1 MFTSKYIFTG
11 GPFSI
16 AMLVYQRAHETTSKT
31 YIPFKLF
38 VVFLRLHLHFV
49 SMTCLWKFARKP
61 SLHPIRRNEPR
72 SRNSGFSTV
81 SAYVERLNQILIVNE
96 FRFAR
101 QKKIIP
107 IFGINIDIMI
117 WYISNSLPESNIAP
131 ARKPSQKETG
141 LPTIH
146 FQVLL
151 LMEEI
156 LHQLKGSLSRQFT
169 RFCTSQ
175 VVVWDFFHQQYVSF
189 REGSHNWKD
198 MPFQSQLWPVLQL
211 FRGEVDSW
219 TLLAFGSATDFFVSL
234 AHPSRRSDLARFG
247 WSDFCLHHKKI
258 GVHILLV
265 TLPETNSSHL
275 KIRFP
280 KRKVISQPPASGAMF
295 ALGRSFS
302 VGCILMCSFPLGKS
316 EGIFLFQSYQIITL
330 LR

>member
-1 MFTSKYIFTG
+1 MKLQK
-11 GPFSI
+11 P
-16 AMLVYQRAHETTSKT
+16 

-38 VVFLRLHLHFV
+38 VVFPRLHFHFV
-49 SMTCLWKFARKP
+49 SMTCLWKFAPKP

-81 SAYVERLNQILIVNE
+81 SSVCRTAKSDTDCEWIQVCQ
-96 FRFAR
+96 A
-101 QKKIIP
+101 KKKHS
-107 IFGINIDIMI
+107 DIWHKHRYYDI
-117 WYISNSLPESNIAP
+117 WYISNSLPERNIAP
-131 ARKPSQKETG
+131 ARKPSQKET
-141 LPTIH
+141 
-146 FQVLL
+146 LL

-156 LHQLKGSLSRQFT
+156 LHQLMGSLSRQFT

-198 MPFQSQLWPVLQL
+198 MSFQSQLWPVLQL

-258 GVHILLV
+258 GGHILLV
-265 TLPETNSSHL
+265 TLPETNSSHM

-280 KRKVISQPPASGAMF
+280 KRKVVSQPPFSGAMF
-295 ALGRSFS
+295 ALGR
-302 VGCILMCSFPLGKS
+302 
-316 EGIFLFQSYQIITL
+316 
-330 LR
+330 